1 MRRAGGIVAAALAVA
16 LLIAAVATADARR
29 PPALHAAAHWCGHVK
44 SDSKRGSQRFR
55 VRVERGHFACRRAR
69 GVIRYVLNH
78 GTPAQGSPGRH
89 PRGWAC
95 AWGYGE
101 YHHNPDQGGRS
112 GPSCSRGKVTV
123 AGYAPGFY
131 PPASGKRAADAFGLS
146 AAAARHCR
154 NVSAGGPGETHIRAV
169 HVSCRTARRL
179 ARACGGGNCQ
189 KFGFTCRWRGIGV
202 DAAETHCKRGR
213 ARVYWQN
220 RA

>member
-1 MRRAGGIVAAALAVA
+1 MGSTTTTPTRAGGAAP
-16 LLIAAVATADARR
+16 AADPADNTVATD
-29 PPALHAAAHWCGHVK
+29 
-44 SDSKRGSQRFR
+44 
-55 VRVERGHFACRRAR
+55 
-69 GVIRYVLNH
+69 
-78 GTPAQGSPGRH
+78 
-89 PRGWAC
+89 
-95 AWGYGE
+95 
-101 YHHNPDQGGRS
+101 
-112 GPSCSRGKVTV
+112 
-123 AGYAPGFY
+123 

-154 NVSAGGPGETHIRAV
+154 NVSAGGPGETHIRAL